1 MPTYEYE
8 CRSCDH
14 HFEKSQSMTAEPLK
28 TCPKCGKN
36 RVVRLISSGSG
47 FIFKGSGFY
56 ATDYKKGSPPTQ
68 TACPSAGTKSGC
80 SHCPKS

>member
-14 HFEKSQSMTAEPLK
+14 HFEKSQSITAEPLK
-28 TCPKCGKN
+28 TCPKCGKEK
-36 RVVRLISSGSG
+36 VIRLISSGSG

-56 ATDYKKGSPPTQ
+56 ATDYRKASPSKP
-68 TACPSAGTKSGC
+68 AVCPSAGIKSDC